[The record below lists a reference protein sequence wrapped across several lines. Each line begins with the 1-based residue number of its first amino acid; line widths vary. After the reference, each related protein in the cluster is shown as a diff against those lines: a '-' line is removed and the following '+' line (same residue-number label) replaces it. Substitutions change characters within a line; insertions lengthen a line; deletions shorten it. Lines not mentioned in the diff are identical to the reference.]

1 VLSTVVA
8 VRPISVDDSFAYEPT
23 VRYQLHGRVWD
34 SVPYEGRHALRTG
47 KVFNSHR
54 SGEQFVGMQLPV
66 VVDPRD
72 PRISAV
78 PKDSRLGILLVVV
91 GLVMGGLI
99 LLFGLLGLAVSA
111 FM

>member
-1 VLSTVVA
+1 
-8 VRPISVDDSFAYEPT
+8 
-23 VRYQLHGRVWD
+23 
-34 SVPYEGRHALRTG
+34 
-47 KVFNSHR
+47 
-54 SGEQFVGMQLPV
+54 
-66 VVDPRD
+66 
-72 PRISAV
+72 V